1 MKCSNDL
8 WRLVAFILKSLSD
21 TERNYEIHDK
31 KMLVIVR
38 CLEVWRYFLEGMV
51 VKFKIWTDHKNLE
64 YFMKVQK
71 LNRQQARW
79 ILYLSKFDFVLKHV
93 PGTKMGKADSLSRRP
108 D

>member
-51 VKFKIWTDHKNLE
+51 VKLKIWTDHKNLE

-71 LNRQQARW
+71 LNR
-79 ILYLSKFDFVLKHV
+79 
-93 PGTKMGKADSLSRRP
+93 
-108 D
+108 